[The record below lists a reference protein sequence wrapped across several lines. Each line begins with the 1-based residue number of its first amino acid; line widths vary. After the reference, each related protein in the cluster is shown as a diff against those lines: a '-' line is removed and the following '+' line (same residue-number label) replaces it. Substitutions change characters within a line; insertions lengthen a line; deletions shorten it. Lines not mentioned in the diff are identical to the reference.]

1 MNIAYNRLQAELGK
15 QVAVTQFGI
24 MIQDYETSRER
35 RLLARLEQRINGT
48 PSTGGV
54 SGTNKGPVTPTS
66 QRGQT
71 DDDKMDVDVPQLA
84 DSLEPLVPPTKDEEE
99 IVEGLC
105 QLLFEYL
112 QTFGPLD
119 QKLQVSSCQSELSS
133 PKLTWFT
140 FCILTPNVEDIVLPL
155 NRFNM
160 F

>member
-24 MIQDYETSRER
+24 MIQDYESSRER
-35 RLLARLEQRINGT
+35 RLLTRLEQRINST
-48 PSTGGV
+48 PSTGGA
-54 SGTNKGPVTPTS
+54 SGASKGPIATTN
-66 QRGQT
+66 QRGQA

-84 DSLEPLVPPTKDEEE
+84 DSSEPPVPPTKDEEE

-119 QKLQVSSCQSELSS
+119 QKLQVSSCRSEFFP
-133 PKLTWFT
+133 PKLICFT
-140 FCILTPNVEDIVLPL
+140 FVFDA
-155 NRFNM
+155 
-160 F
+160 